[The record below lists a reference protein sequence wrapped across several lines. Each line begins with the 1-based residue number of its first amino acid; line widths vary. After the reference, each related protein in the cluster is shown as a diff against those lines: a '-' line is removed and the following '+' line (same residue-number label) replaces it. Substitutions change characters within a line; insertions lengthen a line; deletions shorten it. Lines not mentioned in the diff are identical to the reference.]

1 NVDVFR
7 EDLDD
12 GFDEGPSAIVDLGID
27 AFVVDLL
34 MNDLTGVL
42 KEIQLLFL
50 RDRRVRLDRVGERE
64 IKSDIG
70 SEVSES
76 KEEIV
81 DALRLERADSIR
93 GKIFALMG
101 DFHELLLSELD
112 ENVKMNL
119 GARDKILDSEL
130 TKGRRVF
137 AMHARSGC
145 AT

>member
-1 NVDVFR
+1 
-7 EDLDD
+7 
-12 GFDEGPSAIVDLGID
+12 
-27 AFVVDLL
+27 
-34 MNDLTGVL
+34 
-42 KEIQLLFL
+42 
-50 RDRRVRLDRVGERE
+50 RVRLDRVGERE

-70 SEVSES
+70 SEVFES

-145 AT
+145 ATESADDRFGKFFAIDRLRQERVRSEIVSGARLDDLGESGDENHGKLAR